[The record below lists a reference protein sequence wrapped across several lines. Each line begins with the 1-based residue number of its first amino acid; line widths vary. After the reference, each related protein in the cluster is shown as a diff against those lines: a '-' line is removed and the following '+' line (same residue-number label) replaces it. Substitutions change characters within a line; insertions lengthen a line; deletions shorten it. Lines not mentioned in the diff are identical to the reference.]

1 MRPPRALAVAS
12 LVAIQLGVFLFQL
25 SLSPPELE
33 ELLNDRGLVPRDL
46 LRGTSPRAWLAPL
59 TSLFLH
65 ASPAHLLANLAC
77 LALFGAGLE
86 RELGALRFAAFWLAC
101 GLAAAAAHVAAD
113 PSAWVPAL
121 GASGAV
127 AGLVG
132 GQARLAPGG
141 RVAGMPALAA
151 ILGWLVIQL
160 LSSALAP
167 PDAASG
173 VAGFAH
179 LGGFLAGFALAPL
192 FRPGPRQEEGGA
204 ARSCSGSGGAQA
216 P

>member
-1 MRPPRALAVAS
+1 MRPPRGLAVAA
-12 LVAIQLGVFLFQL
+12 LGAIQIGVFLFQL
-25 SLSPPELE
+25 ALSPPELE
-33 ELLNDRGLVPRDL
+33 ELLNERGLVPRDL
-46 LRGTSPRAWLAPL
+46 LRGTSARAWLAPL
-59 TSLFLH
+59 TSMFLH

-86 RELGALRFAAFWLAC
+86 RELGALRVTAFWLAC

-141 RVAGMPALAA
+141 RVAGVPALAA
-151 ILGWLVIQL
+151 ILAWLVIQI

-167 PDAASG
+167 PDAASA

-179 LGGFLAGFALAPL
+179 LGGFVAGFALAPR
-192 FRPGPRQEEGGA
+192 FRPGPRAGGGA